1 MSNAYREAA
10 DLLKIHAL
18 VRVVRVLVFVDAA
31 DYVRKEA
38 CRKAEVLAIAAAAWC
53 DARDA
58 AKPRV

>member
-1 MSNAYREAA
+1 MI

-53 DARDA
+53 NAIDA